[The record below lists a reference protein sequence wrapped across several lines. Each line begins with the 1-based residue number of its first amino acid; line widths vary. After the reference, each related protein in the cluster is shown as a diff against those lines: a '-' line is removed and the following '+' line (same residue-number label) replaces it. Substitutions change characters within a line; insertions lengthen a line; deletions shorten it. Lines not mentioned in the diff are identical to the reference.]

1 MSHPTHPPR
10 EQAKLLTL
18 PKAGMSRSIP
28 AFFPPEPIDKLIR
41 YLTNRFKKPA
51 TMRVGPQA
59 MIVTSVR
66 IQSLIALL
74 SRQSFDTPHGPVSSR
89 YFELGP
95 VRFGFFEDEP
105 DDLKHGM
112 GRWRGSARKR
122 PQSCGKN
129 PAIAFD
135 VEGLISWLRDK
146 YPRSTIHHVEA
157 ETGISAASVENWL
170 HRRSQPSVEHFMI
183 LLTSFGPALLQA
195 CLHDRPDWVEVAAI
209 EERKREID
217 EQIARLTSER
227 KAFIGRENRAS

>member
-1 MSHPTHPPR
+1 MSDSVYPPR
-10 EQAKLLTL
+10 EQVKLL
-18 PKAGMSRSIP
+18 PSPEAGMSHSIP
-28 AFFPPEPIDKLIR
+28 AFFPSELIDKLFR
-41 YLTNRFKKPA
+41 YLTDRFKKPA
-51 TMRVGPQA
+51 TLRVGQQA

-74 SRQSFDTPHGPVSSR
+74 SRQSFETLHGPVSSR
-89 YFELGP
+89 YVELRP
-95 VRFGFFEDEP
+95 DRLGFFEDEP
-105 DDLKHGM
+105 DGLKHGM

-122 PQSCGKN
+122 PQTCGKN

-195 CLHDRPDWVEVAAI
+195 CLHDRPDWVELAAI
-209 EERKREID
+209 EDRKREID

-227 KAFIGRENRAS
+227 KAFIGRESRAS

>member
-1 MSHPTHPPR
+1 MSSSIHPPTD
-10 EQAKLLTL
+10 QVKLL
-18 PKAGMSRSIP
+18 PPPEAGMSHSIP
-28 AFFPPEPIDKLIR
+28 AFFPSELIDKLFC
-41 YLTNRFKKPA
+41 YLTDRFKKPA
-51 TMRVGPQA
+51 TLRVGQQA

-74 SRQSFDTPHGPVSSR
+74 SRQSFEPLHGPVSSR
-89 YFELGP
+89 YVELRP
-95 VRFGFFEDEP
+95 VRLGLFEGEP
-105 DDLKHGM
+105 DRLQHGM

-122 PQSCGKN
+122 PQTCGKS

-146 YPRSTIHHVEA
+146 YPRATIHHVEA

-183 LLTSFGPALLQA
+183 LLTTFGPALLQA
-195 CLHDRPDWVEVAAI
+195 CLHGRPNWVEIAAI

-217 EQIARLTSER
+217 DQIERLTSER
-227 KAFIGRENRAS
+227 KTYIERENRAP